1 MEGYKKQM
9 DDWMDRKKQM
19 DSWMDIKIDWW
30 LDGQETKQK
39 DGWIDINMDDL
50 MEKKYMDG

>member
-39 DGWIDINMDDL
+39 DGWMT
-50 MEKKYMDG
+50 